1 MIQIVQRH
9 FKSLIIST
17 LILSFF
23 VFPMSAFANTYGSGN
38 YGGCNYDT
46 GCSSSST
53 VSSVSNAITQFF
65 CMDQAPAKSPNLY
78 QINLTDTTAKLFFA
92 PAAGPYD
99 RHYISYGTN
108 TNSEGYGVEFSTD
121 NVDGAIAYTIHDL
134 APNTKYTFKARGG
147 HGCKP
152 GDWSNTV
159 TVKTQK
165 KGDKRIAQYF
175 PNDRVVYA
183 ASTLSTQ
190 YVLGADSKKKEKV
203 TDLSNEKPTK
213 VDLNAKAVDIPQQP
227 QQKSWWNNVTGFFS
241 NLFHW

>member
-1 MIQIVQRH
+1 MIQIVQRYL
-9 FKSLIIST
+9 KQLIIST
-17 LILSFF
+17 LVLSFF
-23 VFPMSAFANTYGSGN
+23 VSPAAAFANTYGSGT
-38 YGGCNYDT
+38 YGGGVYGT
-46 GCSSSST
+46 GSST
-53 VSSVSNAITQFF
+53 STSVVSSVSNAITQFF

-121 NVDGAIAYTIHDL
+121 KVDGAIAYTIKSL

-165 KGDKRIAQYF
+165 KGDKRIAEYF
-175 PNDRVVYA
+175 PNDKVLY
-183 ASTLSTQ
+183 ASTSQ
-190 YVLGADSKKKEKV
+190 IPQSWVLGVKADQPEKKV

-213 VDLNAKAVDIPQQP
+213 VDVPKQP
-227 QQKSWWNNVTGFFS
+227 QQKSWWDNVTSFFS
-241 NLFHW
+241 NLFHF